1 MSSGIFAN
9 ANADT
14 TAVFICTAFRC
25 LQLVSSC
32 HDRGVLLFC
41 SLQFVHSNHKIFVGS
56 QVYLHQLADTHGSA
70 VLPPAVIRI
79 LNAKACRS
87 AIMFGDPL
95 LPSECAQLVSSLKAT
110 RLCFSCAHGRP
121 TMAPLVNL
129 QALRNQI
136 LVSGT
141 SVFAAKAV
149 QSDKLGLQDRLHKL
163 LSK

>member
-1 MSSGIFAN
+1 MG
-9 ANADT
+9 
-14 TAVFICTAFRC
+14 
-25 LQLVSSC
+25 L
-32 HDRGVLLFC
+32 
-41 SLQFVHSNHKIFVGS
+41 

-95 LPSECAQLVSSLKAT
+95 LPSECAELVSALKAT
-110 RLCFSCAHGRP
+110 QLCFSCAHGRP

-136 LVSGT
+136 SMRGT
-141 SVFAAKAV
+141 SALDARSFT
-149 QSDKLGLQDRLHKL
+149 SDRLGLQDRLHQL

>member
-1 MSSGIFAN
+1 MG
-9 ANADT
+9 
-14 TAVFICTAFRC
+14 
-25 LQLVSSC
+25 L
-32 HDRGVLLFC
+32 
-41 SLQFVHSNHKIFVGS
+41 

-95 LPSECAQLVSSLKAT
+95 LPSECAELVSGLKAT
-110 RLCFSCAHGRP
+110 QLCFSCAHGRP

-129 QALRNQI
+129 QALHNQI
-136 LVSGT
+136 SMRGT
-141 SVFAAKAV
+141 SALDARSFT
-149 QSDKLGLQDRLHKL
+149 SDRLGLQDRLHQL

>member
-1 MSSGIFAN
+1 MLQHFLSQHQI
-9 ANADT
+9 
-14 TAVFICTAFRC
+14 RC
-25 LQLVSSC
+25 LQFVVSC
-32 HDRGVLLFC
+32 IDHCVLFC
-41 SLQFVHSNHKIFVGS
+41 SPTVSVCLGL

-70 VLPPAVIRI
+70 LLPPAVIRI

-95 LPSECAQLVSSLKAT
+95 LPSECAELVSALKAT
-110 RLCFSCAHGRP
+110 KLCFSCAHGRP

-136 LVSGT
+136 SMSGT
-141 SVFAAKAV
+141 SVLAT
-149 QSDKLGLQDRLHKL
+149 QSFVRDRLGLQDRLHQL